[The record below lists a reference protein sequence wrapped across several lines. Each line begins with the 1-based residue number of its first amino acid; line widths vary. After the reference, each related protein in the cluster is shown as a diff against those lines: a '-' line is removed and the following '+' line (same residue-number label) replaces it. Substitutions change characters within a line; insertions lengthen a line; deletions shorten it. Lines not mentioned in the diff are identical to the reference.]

1 MWNAS
6 LFLKLLKT
14 KPEAYWQ
21 RRGERAAFK
30 LFQRMA
36 KIVPAYGD
44 FLKKSGARLA
54 SVKKV
59 EDFSNLP
66 WLDKENYLRCYS
78 LAELCWNGE
87 LKKGQWVFSATSGST
102 GEPFYFPRE
111 DAQDKQ
117 YALTAELYLRD
128 NFAIQNH
135 STLYINGFA
144 MGAWIGGLFTYQAL
158 KHVGAR
164 GNYRLSTINPGL
176 NRVEILKAVKKLA
189 PQFDLVIIGGYPPF
203 VKDLVDVGLAEGIRW
218 QDYNLRFIFSAEGFN
233 EDFRDYIIRK
243 AGLKN
248 PYKDTLNHYGIVD
261 LGTVAHE
268 TPLSILIRRLAVKN
282 LRLYREIF
290 GATHKLPTL
299 AQYLPEFFYFEEVDG
314 NLFCSA
320 NSGLPLF
327 RYNLKDR
334 GGVLALTEVRRR
346 FQRSGLDLDEE
357 IKKAGL
363 ADLVWN
369 LPFVYVYER
378 SDFAVSHYGA
388 NIYPETVRKALQHR
402 RLEDSVTG
410 KCVLEIQRNQKQD
423 PEFLVHVELKPRARA
438 TLALANSAGDLILAE
453 LLKENSE
460 YRNNHQQ
467 MGERTLPKIILQPYE
482 HPEYFK
488 SGGKQKWVKR

>member
-1 MWNAS
+1 MLNAS

-21 RRGERAAFK
+21 RRGERAALR

-36 KIVPAYGD
+36 KTVPAYAD
-44 FLKKSGARLA
+44 FLKKNGARPA
-54 SVKKV
+54 NVKNA

-66 WLDKENYLRCYS
+66 WLDKENYLRRYS
-78 LAELCWNGE
+78 LAELCWSGE
-87 LKKGQWVFSATSGST
+87 LKSGQWVFSATSGST

-158 KHVGAR
+158 KYVAAR
-164 GNYRLSTINPGL
+164 GKYRLSTINPGL
-176 NRVEILKAVKKLA
+176 NKVEILKAVKKLA

-203 VKDLVDVGLAEGIRW
+203 VKDLVDAGLAEGIRW

-243 AGLKN
+243 TGLKN

-268 TPLSILIRRLAVKN
+268 TPLSILVRRLAVKN
-282 LRLYREIF
+282 PRLYREIF
-290 GATHKLPTL
+290 GETHKLPTL
-299 AQYLPEFFYFEEVDG
+299 AQYLPEFFYFEEKDG

-320 NSGLPLF
+320 ASGLPLF

-334 GGVLALTEVRRR
+334 GGMLTLAEMRRR
-346 FQRSGLDLDEE
+346 FQKGGLDLDEE
-357 IKKAGL
+357 VKKVGL
-363 ADLVWN
+363 ADSVWN

-388 NIYPETVRKALQHR
+388 NIYPETVRKAIQHR
-402 RLEDSVTG
+402 RLEDFVTG

-423 PEFLVHVELKPRARA
+423 PELLVHVELKPRARA
-438 TLALANSAGDLILAE
+438 TLALAKSASDLILAE
-453 LLKENSE
+453 LLRENSE
-460 YRNNHQQ
+460 YRNNYEQ
-467 MGERTLPKIILQPYE
+467 MGKRILPKIVLQSYE
-482 HPEYFK
+482 HPEYFRPD
-488 SGGKQKWVKR
+488 GKQRWIKN